1 MRTVDQKQAFPP
13 SPAPGRVIRSS
24 ARRVARLIC
33 RSVLGL
39 ALLVLATP
47 ARADRIKDLT
57 SIAGVRDNHLTGF
70 GLVVGLDGTG
80 DDARSPMVKGAL
92 TKMLKRL
99 GVTIDPDDLKGKN
112 VAAVMLTAELPAFGK
127 PGMTFDVTIS
137 SLGNAK
143 SLAGGTLLAAPLKGP
158 DERTWAI
165 AQGAL
170 SVGSFLAE
178 GASGSSTKKN
188 HGTVGRLTGGAIVE
202 ATAPTVMPEREIV
215 LVLDQPDFTTATRMR
230 DAIVAALGSNTARLG
245 DAATVMVPI
254 PATARGSVAQL
265 IAKLEAIE
273 VDPDVRARVIVD
285 EKTGTI
291 VIGEAVALRP
301 AAITFGALTVEIDET
316 PAVSQPL
323 APLSRGA
330 TTQVVPKT
338 DVKVHEAEGPLR
350 LVHKAATVG
359 DVAAALAALGAKPRD
374 LVSILRA
381 LKAAG
386 ALRADLETL

>member
-1 MRTVDQKQAFPP
+1 LSKELAMRVPTLIA
-13 SPAPGRVIRSS
+13 AG
-24 ARRVARLIC
+24 VAAA
-33 RSVLGL
+33 L
-39 ALLVLATP
+39 ALPSA

-57 SIAGVRDNHLTGF
+57 TIAGVRDNHITGF
-70 GLVVGLDGTG
+70 GLVVGLDGSG
-80 DDARSPMVKGAL
+80 DDATSPMVRSSL

-99 GVTIDPDDLKGKN
+99 GVTIEPSTLKGKN
-112 VAAVMLTAELPAFGK
+112 VAAVMLTAELPAFAK

-158 DERTWAI
+158 DDRTWAI

-170 SVGSFLAE
+170 SVGGFVAE
-178 GASGSSTKKN
+178 GATGSSSKKN
-188 HGTVGRLTGGAIVE
+188 HPTVGRLPGGATVE
-202 ATAPTVMPEREIV
+202 SAAPTVMPEREIV
-215 LVLDQPDFTTATRMR
+215 LVLNQPDFTTATRMR
-230 DAIVAALGSNTARLG
+230 DAIVAALGADSAKLG
-245 DAATVMVPI
+245 DASTVVVGVP
-254 PATARGSVAQL
+254 ADARGQVPQL

-273 VDPDVRARVIVD
+273 VDPDVRAKVIVD

-291 VIGEAVALRP
+291 VIGEAVSLRA
-301 AAITFGALTVEIDET
+301 AAITFGALTVEVDET
-316 PAVSQPL
+316 QTASQPVAAL
-323 APLSRGA
+323 GKG
-330 TTQVVPKT
+330 TTKLVPRT
-338 DVKVHEAEGPLR
+338 EIKVNEADKPMKLIK
-350 LVHKAATVG
+350 KAATVG

>member
-1 MRTVDQKQAFPP
+1 MIRRTMIA
-13 SPAPGRVIRSS
+13 A
-24 ARRVARLIC
+24 
-33 RSVLGL
+33 L
-39 ALLVLATP
+39 ALLAAAP

-57 SIAGVRDNHLTGF
+57 TIAGVRDNHLTGF
-70 GLVVGLDGTG
+70 GLVVGLDGSG

-99 GVTIDPDDLKGKN
+99 GITIDPSELKGKN
-112 VAAVMLTAELPAFGK
+112 VAAVMLTAELPAFAK

-158 DERTWAI
+158 DDKTWAI

-170 SVGSFLAE
+170 SVGGFVAE
-178 GASGSSTKKN
+178 GASGSSSKKN
-188 HGTVGRLTGGAIVE
+188 HPTVGRLPGGATVE

-215 LVLDQPDFTTATRMR
+215 LVLNQPDFTTATRMR
-230 DAIVAALGSNTARLG
+230 DAIVGALGQDAARLG
-245 DAATVMVPI
+245 DAATVVVAIPPEAKRQVP
-254 PATARGSVAQL
+254 QL
-265 IAKLEAIE
+265 IARLEAIE
-273 VDPDVRARVIVD
+273 VDPDVRARVVID

-291 VIGEAVALRP
+291 VIGEAVSLRP
-301 AAITFGALTVEIDET
+301 AAITFGALTVEVEET
-316 PAVSQPL
+316 PAVSQP

-338 DVKVHEAEGPLR
+338 SVKVNEADQPMR
-350 LVHKAATVG
+350 LVKKAATVG

>member
-1 MRTVDQKQAFPP
+1 MRAT
-13 SPAPGRVIRSS
+13 
-24 ARRVARLIC
+24 LIIATA
-33 RSVLGL
+33 GL
-39 ALLVLATP
+39 ALGATLGLGTT
-47 ARADRIKDLT
+47 AAHADRIKDLT

-80 DDARSPMVKGAL
+80 DDAKSPMVKGAL

-99 GVTIDPDDLKGKN
+99 GITIDPADLRGKN
-112 VAAVMLTAELPAFGK
+112 VAAVMLTAELPAFAK
-127 PGMTFDVTIS
+127 PGMTFDVTLS

-170 SVGSFLAE
+170 SVGGFVAE
-178 GASGSSTKKN
+178 GGTGSTAKKN
-188 HGTVGRLTGGAIVE
+188 HTTVGRLPGGATVE
-202 ATAPTVMPEREIV
+202 ASAPTVMPEREIV
-215 LVLDQPDFTTATRMR
+215 LVLNQPDFTTATRMR
-230 DAIVAALGSNTARLG
+230 DAIVAVLGPNTARLN
-245 DAATVMVPI
+245 DAATVVIGVP
-254 PATARGSVAQL
+254 PSARGQVPQL
-265 IAKLEAIE
+265 IARLEAIE
-273 VDPDVRARVIVD
+273 VDPDLKAKVIVD

-291 VIGEAVALRP
+291 VIGEAVALRT

-316 PAVSQPL
+316 QAVSQPG
-323 APLSRGA
+323 PLSRGG
-330 TTQVVPKT
+330 TKVVPQSS
-338 DVKVHEAEGPLR
+338 VKVHEAEGPIR
-350 LVHKAATVG
+350 MVRKSATVG
-359 DVAAALAALGAKPRD
+359 DVAAALASLGAKPRD